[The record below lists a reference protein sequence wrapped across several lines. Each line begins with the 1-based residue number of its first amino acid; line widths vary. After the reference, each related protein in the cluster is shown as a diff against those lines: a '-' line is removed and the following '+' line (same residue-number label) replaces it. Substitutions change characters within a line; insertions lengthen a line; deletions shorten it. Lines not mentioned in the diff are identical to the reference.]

1 MSIYLNREG
10 RNERQSVFIGAGT
23 PEGEYIRPLLKLER
37 ISKLGHVGEELTAER
52 LQHHG
57 FTDIENLN
65 LRRHNYPFGDL
76 LATKNGVRYFIGVK
90 ARNEMRQ
97 GDVGLNES
105 YNLVLISDPVNARL
119 KQQGKTTDQITS
131 MLLAEVS
138 ALAAGLDATPAWAT
152 VSIRPRA
159 GTYSAYFGLVA
170 KLGNRRSVPMTPKA
184 CATYQC
190 LAYDRSDPRVTVD
203 LLNA

>member
-1 MSIYLNREG
+1 M
-10 RNERQSVFIGAGT
+10 
-23 PEGEYIRPLLKLER
+23 
-37 ISKLGHVGEELTAER
+37 
-52 LQHHG
+52 
-57 FTDIENLN
+57 
-65 LRRHNYPFGDL
+65 RH
-76 LATKNGVRYFIGVK
+76 FIGVK

-97 GDVGLNES
+97 GDAGLNES
-105 YNLVLISDPVNARL
+105 YNLVLVSDQLNARL
-119 KQQGKTTDQITS
+119 KEQGKTTDQITS

-170 KLGNRRSVPMTPKA
+170 QLGNRRSIPMTSKA
-184 CATYQC
+184 CTAYEC
-190 LAYDRSDPRVTVD
+190 LARDRLDPRVTLD

>member
-1 MSIYLNREG
+1 MQLVR
-10 RNERQSVFIGAGT
+10 
-23 PEGEYIRPLLKLER
+23 LER
-37 ISKLGHVGEELTAER
+37 ITKLGRLGEDLVAER
-52 LQHHG
+52 LPDQG

-76 LATKNGVRYFIGVK
+76 LATKNGIRYFIGVK

-105 YNLVLISDPVNARL
+105 YNLVLIFDPVNARL
-119 KQQGKTTDQITS
+119 KEQGKTTDQITS

-159 GTYSAYFGLVA
+159 GTYSVYFGLVA
-170 KLGNRRSVPMTPKA
+170 QLGNRRSVPMTPNA
-184 CATYQC
+184 CASYQC
-190 LAYDRSDPRVTVD
+190 LARNRPDPRVTLD

>member
-1 MSIYLNREG
+1 MQLV
-10 RNERQSVFIGAGT
+10 Q
-23 PEGEYIRPLLKLER
+23 LER
-37 ISKLGHVGEELTAER
+37 ISKIGRLGEDLVAER
-52 LQHHG
+52 LHDKG
-57 FTDIENLN
+57 FTKVENLN

-76 LATKNGVRYFIGVK
+76 LATKDDMRYFIGVK

-97 GDVGLNES
+97 GDVGLNNS

-119 KQQGKTTDQITS
+119 KEQGKTTDQITS

-138 ALAAGLDATPAWAT
+138 VLAAGLDATPAWAT

-170 KLGNRRSVPMTPKA
+170 ELGNRRSVPMTPKA
-184 CATYQC
+184 LATYEC
-190 LAYDRSDPRVTVD
+190 LAHDRSDPRVALD